1 MADRTPARNRG
12 PGGGEGR
19 VVREGAGVTMPLRP
33 VDPNPP
39 PCPECGGAPGHHS
52 GCSRDGLRALAVS
65 PDGTPLGHVEPDGRF
80 VPALT
85 DRERACLRGE
95 HEATGDMDSTAGLA
109 VWLGERAGEAWCC
122 RHCRTLFVPR
132 SP

>member
-1 MADRTPARNRG
+1 MTAPIPLAAPDGTCTCLVSEHEPDCPA
-12 PGGGEGR
+12 
-19 VVREGAGVTMPLRP
+19 LRP
-33 VDPNPP
+33 V
-39 PCPECGGAPGHHS
+39 
-52 GCSRDGLRALAVS
+52 
-65 PDGTPLGHVEPDGRF
+65 
-80 VPALT
+80 LT

-122 RHCRTLFVPR
+122 RHCRALFVPR